1 MKRHFPSSFCPS
13 SVRWRYHTTFV
24 IGFLLLFLMGNATTA
39 QAQATVDLT
48 QTYMNGTDQ
57 IIFID
62 ATPGG
67 SSPELLGFY
76 VSYQITNTS
85 VTDDISDLYV
95 TIDGFSSTGT
105 LVIELAPNG
114 ASQVILGALNKGST
128 TTAFFFL
135 KAASATTDS
144 QSHVIKVY
152 DGDPDSGGTLL
163 NGPSGETFTIDEAK
177 DTLDTNTNTVNSV
190 SISPNPAVV
199 DDVLTITVEG
209 ETGQSGAA
217 CAASACTLTFTPAA
231 FESWPANALKLIST
245 SIAFTSGGLD
255 ETTLTNDLYHEET
268 SSFSNSEYT
277 ATYMF
282 EVIATTSTSTAVS
295 PVGYIHSG
303 GPLKHTNTN
312 NFDTFDEINNLL
324 PVELTAFD
332 AVLDGRNALLT
343 WETASETNNAGF
355 DVQHRYVDDATAA
368 FEAITFV
375 EGHGTTEQ
383 PQTYSYRIDDLAPG
397 RHAFRL
403 KQIDFDGTFEY
414 SPELEVIVEMVERF
428 VIEPA
433 YPNPF
438 NSGTQFRFAVQ
449 REQQVRVDLYDMLG
463 RRVKVLYEGQ
473 PPAGQMHTV
482 RIDGSTLP
490 SGLYVVYMLGKTFAG
505 TQQVMLL
512 K

>member
-1 MKRHFPSSFCPS
+1 MASEVLLQRTVMFLPGLTDCVDLDASWVETKIEPIVEGSNPITEGAFTVTLVALNEDDEWLSFTWTSSPSTLVSVVIVKAGNGSNVYTYSPEVTSDTDPLLTVGSNAVSHISFC
-13 SVRWRYHTTFV
+13 
-24 IGFLLLFLMGNATTA
+24 
-39 QAQATVDLT
+39 VDL
-48 QTYMNGTDQ
+48 
-57 IIFID
+57 
-62 ATPGG
+62 
-67 SSPELLGFY
+67 S
-76 VSYQITNTS
+76 
-85 VTDDISDLYV
+85 
-95 TIDGFSSTGT
+95 
-105 LVIELAPNG
+105 
-114 ASQVILGALNKGST
+114 
-128 TTAFFFL
+128 
-135 KAASATTDS
+135 
-144 QSHVIKVY
+144 
-152 DGDPDSGGTLL
+152 
-163 NGPSGETFTIDEAK
+163 
-177 DTLDTNTNTVNSV
+177 
-190 SISPNPAVV
+190 
-199 DDVLTITVEG
+199 
-209 ETGQSGAA
+209 
-217 CAASACTLTFTPAA
+217 
-231 FESWPANALKLIST
+231 
-245 SIAFTSGGLD
+245 
-255 ETTLTNDLYHEET
+255 
-268 SSFSNSEYT
+268 
-277 ATYMF
+277 
-282 EVIATTSTSTAVS
+282 
-295 PVGYIHSG
+295 
-303 GPLKHTNTN
+303 
-312 NFDTFDEINNLL
+312 L
-324 PVELTAFD
+324 PVELTSFET
-332 AVLDGRNALLT
+332 VLDGRNALLT